1 MRVVLAAE
9 EQTVRLGWVIGQ
21 ATMSGSVI
29 GLIGEVGSGKTTLAQ
44 AVLAAWQVVGTV
56 ASPTYTLIHT
66 YPHEIYHIDLYRLDE
81 AQVADLGLDELW
93 TGSAR
98 AVVEWADRAPGL
110 LPADALT
117 VHLQTANRGRTA
129 ELAAG
134 GPNARRAL
142 HLVEQAWKR
151 S

>member
-1 MRVVLAAE
+1 MRVALAAE
-9 EQTVRLGWVIGQ
+9 EQTVRLGWVLGQ

-29 GLIGEVGSGKTTLAQ
+29 GLVGEVGSGKTTLAR

-66 YPHEIYHIDLYRLDE
+66 YPQEIYHIDLYRLD
-81 AQVADLGLDELW
+81 ASQAADLGLDELW
-93 TGSAR
+93 TATAR

-110 LPADALT
+110 LPADSLT
-117 VHLQTANRGRTA
+117 VQLQTANQGRTA
-129 ELAAG
+129 ELAAA